1 MKTYPEKLKVFQQNA
16 KVFAK
21 EDFVLPTVD
30 QVLKIAWLDVW
41 DCFQL
46 FRYAKQIPDGGVYL
60 EIGSWFGGS
69 MLCAFLGTQ
78 TSGNSAS
85 FIGIDLRIHTELFT
99 NTKIIPDVRFIKT
112 SSDKAAKRI
121 RNNSANLL
129 FLDGAHHYE
138 QVKRDIKNYW
148 PKLKIGGN
156 LLGHDYSKD
165 PLHCGV
171 VRAAKEVF
179 GKRLKRLVN
188 SRVFM
193 VQKKTKEL
201 R

>member
-1 MKTYPEKLKVFQQNA
+1 MKSYSEKLKVFKRNA
-16 KVFAK
+16 KVFAA
-21 EDFVLPTVD
+21 EGFILPEVD
-30 QVLKIAWLDVW
+30 RILKIAWLDVW

-46 FRYAKQIPDGGVYL
+46 FRYAKQIPDGGIYL

-69 MLCAFLGTQ
+69 MLCAFLATQ
-78 TSGNSAS
+78 VSGNSVN

-129 FLDGAHHYE
+129 FIDGAHDYE
-138 QVKRDIKNYW
+138 QVKKDIKNYW

-156 LLGHDYSKD
+156 LLGHDYSRD
-165 PLHCGV
+165 PLHRGV
-171 VRAAKEVF
+171 VRAVKEAF
-179 GKRLKRLVN
+179 GTRSKRLVN